1 MDKSL
6 TDFVER
12 FIMKRIQGTQ
22 DSIMSTPLYPIRAVS
37 RLTGLSVDT
46 LRAWERRYR
55 VVVPQRGPNGRLY
68 SEVDIQRL
76 LLLREGL
83 EHGHS
88 IGRLARMA
96 EGDVKE
102 MLKLPGISMDKPS
115 TRGRSSLE
123 EETVAQLVQAV
134 ECFDYATMD
143 ELLGRMALLL
153 PLRTLIH
160 QVVLPLLQV
169 TGERWHEGSFSVAQ
183 EHMVSGLVRNLLGG
197 LIRVHRAGE
206 APARL
211 LFATTAGERHEF
223 GILVGA
229 MLAAGSGL
237 DALYLGPDLPAE
249 EIVTAACKSSS
260 DIVVLGL
267 VHDLPTP
274 EEVESTRNDLA
285 LIAAELPEST
295 ELWIGGEGLD
305 PVLRGNTSSRLRVLN
320 DFAHFEQQLKRLGGH
335 F

>member
-1 MDKSL
+1 
-6 TDFVER
+6 
-12 FIMKRIQGTQ
+12 
-22 DSIMSTPLYPIRAVS
+22 MSTPLYPIRAVS

-68 SEVDIQRL
+68 NELDIQRL

-96 EGDVKE
+96 EDDLKTL
-102 MLKLPGISMDKPS
+102 LKLPKVDLNNGSTNGQPS
-115 TRGRSSLE
+115 PE
-123 EETVAQLVQAV
+123 KEVVAEIVGAI
-134 ECFDYATMD
+134 ERFDYATMD
-143 ELLGRMALLL
+143 QLLGRMALLL
-153 PLRTLIH
+153 PLRDLIY
-160 QVVLPLLQV
+160 QVALPLLRL
-169 TGERWHEGSFSVAQ
+169 TGKRWHEGTFSVAQ
-183 EHMVSGLVRNLLGG
+183 EHMVSGLLRNLLGG
-197 LIRVHRAGE
+197 LIRLHRTSE

-211 LFATTAGERHEF
+211 MFATTAGERHEF

-229 MLAAGSGL
+229 MLAAGCGL
-237 DALYLGPDLPAE
+237 DALYLGPDLPAD
-249 EIVTAACKSSS
+249 EIVVAARKSGAHV
-260 DIVVLGL
+260 VVLGL

-274 EEVESTRNDLA
+274 EEVEATRNDLA
-285 LIAAELPEST
+285 TIATELPEST

-305 PVLRGNTSSRLRVLN
+305 EVLRGSTSSRLRVLN
-320 DFAHFEQQLKRLGGH
+320 DFTHLEQQLKRLGGR